1 MLGVVYFSPMKFK
14 TLLSNSIAQFR
25 LVAWL
30 EGWSFV
36 LLLFVAMPIKYGL
49 GEPLFVRI
57 LGSAHGALFVMY
69 LLSLYRNKTEH
80 NWHTGQV
87 LVAALMSI
95 LPFGTFYV
103 VGKQWQKLT
112 GTAKH

>member
-1 MLGVVYFSPMKFK
+1 M
-14 TLLSNSIAQFR
+14 
-25 LVAWL
+25 
-30 EGWSFV
+30 
-36 LLLFVAMPIKYGL
+36 LLFVAMPIKYGL

-69 LLSLYRNKTEH
+69 LLSLYRNTAEH
-80 NWHTGQV
+80 KWPTKQA
-87 LVAALMSI
+87 LIAALMSV

-112 GTAKH
+112 STAKD